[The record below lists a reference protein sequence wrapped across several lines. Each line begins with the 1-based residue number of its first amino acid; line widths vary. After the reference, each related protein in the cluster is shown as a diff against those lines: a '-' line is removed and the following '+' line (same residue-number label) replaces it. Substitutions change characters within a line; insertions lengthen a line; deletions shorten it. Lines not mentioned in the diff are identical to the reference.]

1 MLKKRKMK
9 MEKEKRKKCLL
20 QKQRGHDYHFLP
32 FGFQRLGSYAKE
44 YCQYQEFPSWLSG
57 NESDQYP

>member
-1 MLKKRKMK
+1 